1 MSEMVDDALLDVDDD
16 YFDPLAPEAL
26 DDDSSAVVF
35 DGDEGRLRI
44 EERRCLVYLL
54 KKHVLSSERN
64 PKEWATLVGS
74 QALIKS
80 RLNDLLLDLVI
91 DHDRGVAYKVQVRH
105 PVPGTFPPLL
115 HDASY
120 SREET
125 VLLVFLRQRY
135 ASERAAGQEK
145 VFVDREECLEAVTGF
160 RPTHATDVTG
170 DRGRSGNA
178 VDNLRSSGVLVKS
191 AQEDRFEVSPVIE
204 VLLPVGQLRSL
215 MEWFI
220 EQNNP
225 EAAFVDDDEDTTIEE
240 QRDE

>member
-1 MSEMVDDALLDVDDD
+1 MFTEVDDE
-16 YFDPLAPEAL
+16 YFDPLAPEVF
-26 DDDSSAVVF
+26 DDDSSFVVF
-35 DGDEGRLRI
+35 EGDEGRLRV

-64 PKEWATLVGS
+64 PKEWTALVNS

-80 RLNDLLLDLVI
+80 RLNDLFLDLVI

-105 PVPGTFPPLL
+105 HVPGTFPPLL

-135 ASERAAGQEK
+135 ASERAAGQER
-145 VFVDREECLEAVTGF
+145 VFVDREECVDAVTGF
-160 RPTHATDVTG
+160 RPANATDVTG
-170 DRGRSGNA
+170 DRSRSSNA
-178 VDNLRSSGVLVKS
+178 VENLRSSGVLVKS
-191 AQEDRFEVSPVIE
+191 GQEDRFEVSPVIE

-215 MEWFI
+215 MGWFI

-225 EAAFVDDDEDTTIEE
+225 ESVVADDDEDDTIEE